1 MLVKRVAWRPADGSV
16 VPSFAYEAAGPDG
29 AIGRG
34 VVEAPNRAAAVERVL
49 ALGRTPVRVVEQG
62 ASGAATLSAASLLPR
77 FGLVNERLA
86 LLQELSTLL
95 RAGLSVERALLA
107 MQGLASK
114 PRVKGELQSLL
125 DGLRGGE
132 PLSTAMRRADQLFP
146 EALRRLIVAGEASG
160 RLPEVTKRL
169 AEAHARNKDLADRAV
184 SAMIYPALLVVVMF
198 AVLVMIFTVVVPRLE
213 PLFAQSG
220 EALPWPA
227 AILLGVAGFF
237 NSFGTLAGVALVAGL
252 GALLYALRQP
262 GVRAALDGWSL
273 RSRMLFGI
281 PRDFHAAQFCRN
293 VAMLLDGGM
302 PLNRALENAQAAMT
316 NGHIRRRLSEV
327 IEQVR
332 QGRSLRSALE
342 AGGVFPRAAV
352 EFAAVGEETGRLGA
366 MMNEAA
372 DVLDRQVQTKLDR
385 LSALLLPA
393 VTIILGVV
401 VAGIMSGVVSGIMAA
416 NDLAL

>member
-1 MLVKRVAWRPADGSV
+1 M
-16 VPSFAYEAAGPDG
+16 PSFAYEAAGPDG

-34 VVEAPNRAAAVERVL
+34 VVEAPNRAAAVERIL
-49 ALGRTPVRVVEQG
+49 ALGRTPVRIVEQG
-62 ASGAATLSAASLLPR
+62 GAETAVLGGSSLLPR
-77 FGLVNERLA
+77 FGLVNERLV

-95 RAGLSVERALLA
+95 RAGLSVERALVA

-114 PRVKGELQSLL
+114 PRIRGELQSLL

-132 PLSTAMRRADQLFP
+132 PLSTAMRRTDRLFP
-146 EALRRLIVAGEASG
+146 EPLRRLIVAGEASG

-169 AEAHARNKDLADRAV
+169 AEAHARNKDLTDRAV

-198 AVLVMIFTVVVPRLE
+198 VVLVMIFTVVVPRLE

-237 NSFGTLAGVALVAGL
+237 NSFGTLAGVALAVGL
-252 GALLYALRQP
+252 AAALYALRQP
-262 GVRAALDGWSL
+262 AVRLSLDRWSL
-273 RSRMLFGI
+273 RSRLLLGI
-281 PRDFHAAQFCRN
+281 PRDFQAAQFCRN

-302 PLNRALENAQAAMT
+302 PLNRALENAQAAAT
-316 NGHIRRRLSEV
+316 NGHIRQRLSGIVEL
-327 IEQVR
+327 VR
-332 QGRSLRSALE
+332 QGRTLKSALE
-342 AGGVFPRAAV
+342 AGDVFPRAAV
-352 EFAAVGEETGRLGA
+352 EFAAVGEETGRLSA

-393 VTIILGVV
+393 VTIILGII